1 MSYVR
6 NLFTAIG
13 DYLWDNQ
20 DIDLDKFTGDYKK
33 LCKSSIDPYLK
44 KHRTIM
50 DDEGHAFLTESITKF
65 LLDRDITL
73 SLGKVYKLEDL
84 ARRKTETQT
93 FQAMEAM
100 VHNLNTMQC
109 FPGYERL
116 WVFDKFSDQWCLFS
130 FKELHQRFK
139 QGRYYA
145 LSFDVETKQTEM
157 QLIEDCVVR
166 PNDKDIVVTHDST
179 GGTYTTTLDHRF
191 LTGVYK
197 TATNETILDLPA
209 GKFPAHNLE
218 VSKVI
223 TGYESA
229 ILLTQCVLPLSFKI
243 PELKETKGMFFN
255 SEETSI
261 SMLNQ
266 EELTKYQNKNLH
278 LEDMLFSFNTD
289 LAAFLGYYIA
299 AGIPQED
306 SSSFDGPTMRFEIST
321 HNTCDFTHHVE
332 VLKSIT
338 KKLSIVNGDEAFFIN
353 GAEEA
358 ILVTFNKP
366 LIFFVLDRICGKGMF
381 NYHIPNFILSGTKEL
396 QDAFLEAMEL
406 GVSGDGVFHSYSV
419 DLIADLRLLFLS
431 RGAVTDKVKTD
442 IAFDYGLKWP
452 DLKLLDP
459 KNRTCPFISKD
470 NTHALVGI
478 EEGTL
483 APEEDEVYDISVAKN
498 QNFVLADGAI
508 VHNSRAGSQTPFSSV
523 NFGTDTSWEGR
534 LVSKCTMQAFD
545 KGLGKGETAIFPI
558 AIFRMK
564 KGITDKG
571 SPNYDLF
578 KMSCEV
584 SAKRLFPNWVNVDA
598 PYNLKYYKPED
609 PRTQIAAMGATA
621 KGMVALAIYDTK
633 GEVMQTFIGDISLA
647 GEVLLLYPEVIN
659 NQNGS
664 KTYQVF
670 DEHTFYLELDPNRV
684 KIADSYSGT
693 RKWVGVKKFMFWADP
708 RAKWIRFTYR
718 YQAESDTRPQF
729 ADGFSEKK
737 KTESPDNLC
746 DKEFSRRRKNFD
758 MELIVT
764 EDHPLSVYD
773 YDLKKYVRTEADDI
787 PLGVQ
792 LQPTNPS
799 AVEAIWISDRDEYHP
814 NGTLVGYDFETES
827 DHFDLDYIVS
837 HNCRTRVISNVYDPK
852 HEICYG
858 RGNLFW
864 TTLNLPYIA
873 LEVKESLERVTYP
886 DGYSKQLLID
896 TFFKRLD
903 KEIDDILDFSR
914 DRLRIISKRKAFNYP
929 FAMGQHEYVDSEK
942 LNLNDTIAEV
952 IKQGTISVGFIGLAE
967 TLIAL
972 IGKHHGESEEAQEL
986 GLKIVG
992 FMRARMDQESKNTN
1006 MNYSLMA
1013 TPAEGCTGRLCKL
1026 IAKRFGIIPGITDK
1040 KYLVNSSHV
1049 PPKFHISVAD
1059 KIRIEAPY
1067 HELENAGHIFY
1078 CEQDADIS
1086 KNPEALEDIVTMA
1099 ADAGCGYI
1107 AVNHPV
1113 TRDPVCGYVGPLNPD
1128 GTCPRCGRK
1137 EYEGVTARKLLNLT
1151 AYSPD
1156 PEYAVTSEKLEDE
1169 DKTINDL

>member
-1 MSYVR
+1 MLKVGSTVMKDYAWKNLLKPRHVKKHTDGLIHIHDGDFLALCINCLYIPLRKLLDNGFSTGHGYLRSPTSINAASSLTCIAIQSSQNDFFGGQAIPLLDYDLAPYVGMSYVR

-13 DYLWDNQ
+13 DYLWDHE
-20 DIDLDKFTGDYKK
+20 DIDLDKFTEDYKK

-50 DDEGHAFLTESITKF
+50 DDEGHTFLTESIVKF
-65 LLDRDITL
+65 LLDQDIIL
-73 SLGKVYKLEDL
+73 SLSKVYKLEDL

-100 VHNLNTMQC
+100 VHNLNTMQ
-109 FPGYERL
+109 
-116 WVFDKFSDQWCLFS
+116 
-130 FKELHQRFK
+130 
-139 QGRYYA
+139 
-145 LSFDVETKQTEM
+145 
-157 QLIEDCVVR
+157 
-166 PNDKDIVVTHDST
+166 
-179 GGTYTTTLDHRF
+179 
-191 LTGVYK
+191 
-197 TATNETILDLPA
+197 
-209 GKFPAHNLE
+209 
-218 VSKVI
+218 
-223 TGYESA
+223 
-229 ILLTQCVLPLSFKI
+229 
-243 PELKETKGMFFN
+243 
-255 SEETSI
+255 
-261 SMLNQ
+261 
-266 EELTKYQNKNLH
+266 
-278 LEDMLFSFNTD
+278 
-289 LAAFLGYYIA
+289 
-299 AGIPQED
+299 
-306 SSSFDGPTMRFEIST
+306 
-321 HNTCDFTHHVE
+321 
-332 VLKSIT
+332 
-338 KKLSIVNGDEAFFIN
+338 
-353 GAEEA
+353 
-358 ILVTFNKP
+358 
-366 LIFFVLDRICGKGMF
+366 
-381 NYHIPNFILSGTKEL
+381 
-396 QDAFLEAMEL
+396 
-406 GVSGDGVFHSYSV
+406 
-419 DLIADLRLLFLS
+419 
-431 RGAVTDKVKTD
+431 
-442 IAFDYGLKWP
+442 
-452 DLKLLDP
+452 
-459 KNRTCPFISKD
+459 
-470 NTHALVGI
+470 
-478 EEGTL
+478 
-483 APEEDEVYDISVAKN
+483 
-498 QNFVLADGAI
+498 
-508 VHNSRAGSQTPFSSV
+508 SRAGSQTPFSSV

-621 KGMVALAIYDTK
+621 KGMVALTIYDTK
-633 GEVMQTFIGDISLA
+633 GEVVQTFIDDISLA
-647 GEVLLLYPEVIN
+647 GEVLLLYPDVIK
-659 NQNGS
+659 NQDGS

-708 RAKWIRFTYR
+708 HAKWIRFTYR
-718 YQAESDTRPQF
+718 YQTESETGLKLT
-729 ADGFSEKK
+729 ADFSEKK
-737 KTESPDNLC
+737 ETESPDSLC

-773 YDLKKYVRTEADDI
+773 WYLKKYIRTEAEDI
-787 PLGVQ
+787 RLGVQ
-792 LQPTNPS
+792 LHPTNPN
-799 AVEAIWISDRDEYHP
+799 AVEAVWVSDRDEYHP

-873 LEVKESLERVTYP
+873 LEVKESLEKITYP
-886 DGYSKQLLID
+886 DGYSKPLLID
-896 TFFKRLD
+896 AFFKRLD
-903 KEIDDILDFSR
+903 QEIDDILDFSR

-942 LNLNDTIAEV
+942 LNLNDSIEEV

-986 GLKIVG
+986 GLKIVS

>member
-20 DIDLDKFTGDYKK
+20 DIDLDKFTEDYKK

-50 DDEGHAFLTESITKF
+50 DDEGHTFLTESITKF

-100 VHNLNTMQC
+100 VHNLNTMQ
-109 FPGYERL
+109 
-116 WVFDKFSDQWCLFS
+116 
-130 FKELHQRFK
+130 
-139 QGRYYA
+139 
-145 LSFDVETKQTEM
+145 
-157 QLIEDCVVR
+157 
-166 PNDKDIVVTHDST
+166 
-179 GGTYTTTLDHRF
+179 
-191 LTGVYK
+191 
-197 TATNETILDLPA
+197 
-209 GKFPAHNLE
+209 
-218 VSKVI
+218 
-223 TGYESA
+223 
-229 ILLTQCVLPLSFKI
+229 
-243 PELKETKGMFFN
+243 
-255 SEETSI
+255 
-261 SMLNQ
+261 
-266 EELTKYQNKNLH
+266 
-278 LEDMLFSFNTD
+278 
-289 LAAFLGYYIA
+289 
-299 AGIPQED
+299 
-306 SSSFDGPTMRFEIST
+306 
-321 HNTCDFTHHVE
+321 
-332 VLKSIT
+332 
-338 KKLSIVNGDEAFFIN
+338 
-353 GAEEA
+353 
-358 ILVTFNKP
+358 
-366 LIFFVLDRICGKGMF
+366 
-381 NYHIPNFILSGTKEL
+381 
-396 QDAFLEAMEL
+396 
-406 GVSGDGVFHSYSV
+406 
-419 DLIADLRLLFLS
+419 
-431 RGAVTDKVKTD
+431 
-442 IAFDYGLKWP
+442 
-452 DLKLLDP
+452 
-459 KNRTCPFISKD
+459 
-470 NTHALVGI
+470 
-478 EEGTL
+478 
-483 APEEDEVYDISVAKN
+483 
-498 QNFVLADGAI
+498 
-508 VHNSRAGSQTPFSSV
+508 SRAGSQTPFSSV

-534 LVSKCTMQAFD
+534 LISKCTMQAFD

-598 PYNLKYYKPED
+598 PYNLKYYKPDD
-609 PRTQIAAMGATA
+609 PRTQIAGMGCAD
-621 KGMVALAIYDTK
+621 GNEMVIWKYGDKVQMTSFTTLWDFVRQYLKVNQYNAISEYIDTEKTPLQIYDSHSPDK
-633 GEVMQTFIGDISLA
+633 FVQVKKVIRNKYSDNWRR
-647 GEVLLLYPEVIN
+647 VLLN
-659 NQNGS
+659 NGR
-664 KTYQVF
+664 V
-670 DEHTFYLELDPNRV
+670 LELT
-684 KIADSYSGT
+684 G
-693 RKWVGVKKFMFWADP
+693 
-708 RAKWIRFTYR
+708 
-718 YQAESDTRPQF
+718 
-729 ADGFSEKK
+729 
-737 KTESPDNLC
+737 
-746 DKEFSRRRKNFD
+746 
-758 MELIVT
+758 
-764 EDHPLSVYD
+764 DHPLPVIQPDGSTKRTPVDQLTLGSSVPLTDLCSFYD
-773 YDLKKYVRTEADDI
+773 INGNYCQLDRTGLAWLYGLIITDGMYTSSYIVISIGLDEYDIYQKILMTAPLLNSNAKVICKEQHRGQKGNYLDVVITVGTECVNKLI
-787 PLGVQ
+787 KMFNGVQ
-792 LQPTNPS
+792 KIYRNLPSDILNESDDYRAAFLAGMIDGDGYINSGRINGRVQIGSTNKTLALGQATLAQS
-799 AVEAIWISDRDEYHP
+799 LKAQAKIYLNHFTSLDSMRFRYRVEFFVPAEIIPYLASNKKKNHIGSLHGKPENTSTASVKMISVFNSDRPSFD
-814 NGTLVGYDFETES
+814 VETAS
-827 DHFDLDYIVS
+827 DRFDLSGINV

-873 LEVKESLERVTYP
+873 LEVKESLEKITYP

-942 LNLNDTIAEV
+942 LNLNDSIEEV

-986 GLKIVG
+986 GLKIVS

>member
-13 DYLWDNQ
+13 DYLWDHG
-20 DIDLDKFTGDYKK
+20 DIDLDKFTEDYKK

-50 DDEGHAFLTESITKF
+50 DDEGHTFLTESITKF
-65 LLDRDITL
+65 LLDQDITL
-73 SLGKVYKLEDL
+73 SLSKVYKLEDL

-145 LSFDVETKQTEM
+145 LSFNVETKQTEV

-166 PNDKDIVVTHDST
+166 PNEKDIYTTRDST
-179 GGTYTTTLDHRF
+179 GGVYTTTLDHRF
-191 LTGVYK
+191 LTG
-197 TATNETILDLPA
+197 TCNTDTSGSMD
-209 GKFPAHNLE
+209 
-218 VSKVI
+218 I
-223 TGYESA
+223 TGYEPA
-229 ILLTQCVLPLSFKI
+229 MLLQQSVLPLSFKI
-243 PELKETKGMFFN
+243 PELKETKGMLFN
-255 SEETSI
+255 SEEVSI

-266 EELTKYQNKNLH
+266 QELTKYQNKNLH
-278 LEDMLFSFNTD
+278 CEDILFSFNSD

-299 AGIPQED
+299 VGIPQID
-306 SSSFDGPTMRFEIST
+306 SSSFDGPTIRFGIST
-321 HNTCDFTHHVE
+321 HNDCDFTHHVE
-332 VLKSIT
+332 VLKTLI
-338 KKLSIVNGDEAFFIN
+338 KNLGIVDDDSAFFVNVDI
-353 GAEEA
+353 GD
-358 ILVTFNKP
+358 LFVTFNKP
-366 LIFFVLDRICGKGMF
+366 LIFFVLDRICGKGMS

-396 QDAFLEAMEL
+396 QNVFLEAMKL
-406 GVSGDGVFHSYSV
+406 RVSNDGIFHSYSA

-431 RGAVTDKVKTD
+431 RGVVARKVVTD
-442 IAFDYGLKWP
+442 IASDYSLEWPNLKS
-452 DLKLLDP
+452 LD
-459 KNRTCPFISKD
+459 TD
-470 NTHALVGI
+470 NSTF
-478 EEGTL
+478 TL
-483 APEEDEVYDISVAKN
+483 SVIDKTSPAPEEDEVYDISVAKN

-578 KMSCEV
+578 KMSCEI

-609 PRTQIAAMGATA
+609 PRTQIAAMG
-621 KGMVALAIYDTK
+621 
-633 GEVMQTFIGDISLA
+633 
-647 GEVLLLYPEVIN
+647 
-659 NQNGS
+659 
-664 KTYQVF
+664 
-670 DEHTFYLELDPNRV
+670 
-684 KIADSYSGT
+684 
-693 RKWVGVKKFMFWADP
+693 
-708 RAKWIRFTYR
+708 
-718 YQAESDTRPQF
+718 
-729 ADGFSEKK
+729 
-737 KTESPDNLC
+737 
-746 DKEFSRRRKNFD
+746 
-758 MELIVT
+758 
-764 EDHPLSVYD
+764 
-773 YDLKKYVRTEADDI
+773 
-787 PLGVQ
+787 
-792 LQPTNPS
+792 
-799 AVEAIWISDRDEYHP
+799 
-814 NGTLVGYDFETES
+814 
-827 DHFDLDYIVS
+827 
-837 HNCRTRVISNVYDPK
+837 CRTRVISNVYDPK

-873 LEVKESLERVTYP
+873 LEVKESLEKVTYP
-886 DGYSKQLLID
+886 DGYSKQWLID
-896 TFFKRLD
+896 AFFKRLD
-903 KEIDDILDFSR
+903 QEIDDILDFSR

-942 LNLNDTIAEV
+942 LNLNDSIEEV

-967 TLIAL
+967 TLITL

-986 GLKIVG
+986 GLKIVS

-1128 GTCPRCGRK
+1128 DTCPRCGRK
-1137 EYEGVTARKLLNLT
+1137 EYEGVTARTLLNLT